1 MKKDLLAMD
10 KLPTLEELK
19 EFFKEND
26 WTYTKIDDPAKRT
39 DEERAEIAY
48 TAKLMDKKFE
58 ELVRKKGRNS
68 AARYYGVDNPLIALQ
83 NNTEDL
89 VASTVV
95 KIANDDELTD
105 AILSQFN
112 FSDPDLDK
120 KADDFLNNAVN
131 TMLDVLEYEKL
142 AEIVRLNSDEQDF
155 NDKVANNYRLKDH
168 VRRWEHTKDKKKN
181 ILCWHTTKRRIRR
194 ERHMKKIKLHDI
206 QERRNSADE
215 YTLDPTEKYVINLEE
230 EMEFQMA
237 VMMSFQMMGPPPAI
251 KNYHA
256 WLFENGFNVELPN
269 PTNEVVAPYYGVK
282 PLWKTD
288 YSQGIVVMAE
298 DESDYYIVMECSSR
312 NKGYKRTKVIL
323 TMGGC
328 L

>member
-1 MKKDLLAMD
+1 
-10 KLPTLEELK
+10 
-19 EFFKEND
+19 
-26 WTYTKIDDPAKRT
+26 
-39 DEERAEIAY
+39 
-48 TAKLMDKKFE
+48 
-58 ELVRKKGRNS
+58 
-68 AARYYGVDNPLIALQ
+68 
-83 NNTEDL
+83 
-89 VASTVV
+89 
-95 KIANDDELTD
+95 
-105 AILSQFN
+105 
-112 FSDPDLDK
+112 
-120 KADDFLNNAVN
+120 
-131 TMLDVLEYEKL
+131 
-142 AEIVRLNSDEQDF
+142 
-155 NDKVANNYRLKDH
+155 
-168 VRRWEHTKDKKKN
+168 
-181 ILCWHTTKRRIRR
+181 
-194 ERHMKKIKLHDI
+194 MKKIKLHDI

-237 VMMSFQMMGPPPAI
+237 VMMSFQMMEPPPAI

-256 WLFENGFNVELPN
+256 WLFENDFNVELPN

>member
-1 MKKDLLAMD
+1 
-10 KLPTLEELK
+10 
-19 EFFKEND
+19 
-26 WTYTKIDDPAKRT
+26 
-39 DEERAEIAY
+39 
-48 TAKLMDKKFE
+48 
-58 ELVRKKGRNS
+58 
-68 AARYYGVDNPLIALQ
+68 
-83 NNTEDL
+83 
-89 VASTVV
+89 
-95 KIANDDELTD
+95 
-105 AILSQFN
+105 
-112 FSDPDLDK
+112 
-120 KADDFLNNAVN
+120 
-131 TMLDVLEYEKL
+131 
-142 AEIVRLNSDEQDF
+142 
-155 NDKVANNYRLKDH
+155 
-168 VRRWEHTKDKKKN
+168 
-181 ILCWHTTKRRIRR
+181 
-194 ERHMKKIKLHDI
+194 MKKIKLHDI

-269 PTNEVVAPYYGVK
+269 PINEVVAPYYGVK